1 MKIHL
6 QFLGAAG
13 TVTGSK
19 TLLHVDKKVYLIDC
33 GLFQGLK
40 KRRLLNW
47 RKLPLDE
54 STLGAVLLT
63 HAHIDH
69 SGYLPVLVKNGFK
82 GNVFTTTATKALC
95 GVLLPDAAYLQEED
109 AKFANKHGFLKHSPA
124 LPLFTHDD
132 AEAALNLFKTVE
144 WNKPLHIEE
153 KLTAT
158 WFEAG
163 HILGASFIQLNI
175 SGTRVLFSGD
185 LGRMNCPVM
194 HPPYT
199 PPETDYLILESTYG
213 NRTHPEEDV
222 LSALQ
227 KIIERT
233 LHRGGSVLIPSFAV
247 GRSQQ
252 MLYYIHQLK
261 TSGKLAKNVPVYLDS
276 PMATKA
282 TKLFCDFHDAQALTQ
297 DECVKMVRE
306 VNFISTQEDS
316 KKINTPEKPSIIISA
331 SGMATGGRVVHH
343 LKFLAPEQKNTL
355 LFIGFQAPG
364 TRGEALLHGAKHI
377 KIHGEQIPVH
387 AEIASIESLS
397 AHADQDEIMAW
408 LRRFPKAPKK
418 VFLNHGEDE
427 SRKGLKEKIEQELH
441 WKVHIPED
449 LEEIFLQD

>member
-19 TLLHVDKKVYLIDC
+19 TLLHIDNASYLIDC

-47 RKLPLDE
+47 RKLPLTE
-54 STLGAVLLT
+54 SSLRAVLLT

-69 SGYLPVLVKNGFK
+69 SGYLPVLIQHGFK
-82 GNVFTTTATKALC
+82 EKIFSTPATKALC
-95 GVLLPDAAYLQEED
+95 DILLPDAAYLQEED
-109 AKFANKHGFLKHSPA
+109 AKFANKHGFSKHQPA
-124 LPLFTHDD
+124 LPLFTHED
-132 AEAALNLFKTVE
+132 AEATLALFKTVE
-144 WNKPLHIEE
+144 WE
-153 KLTAT
+153 KTLELQENLTAT

-185 LGRMNCPVM
+185 LGRMDCPVM
-194 HPPYT
+194 HPPHT

-213 NRTHPEEDV
+213 NRKHPEDDP
-222 LSALQ
+222 LLALQ
-227 KIIERT
+227 KIIDRT
-233 LHRGGSVLIPSFAV
+233 LKRGGSVVIPSFAV

-261 TSGKLAKNVPVYLDS
+261 LSGKLAKDVPVYLDS

-297 DECVKMVRE
+297 EECMNMVRE
-306 VNFISTQEDS
+306 VTFVSTQEES
-316 KKINTPEKPSIIISA
+316 KKINNPEKPSIIISA

-343 LKFLAPEQKNTL
+343 LKFLAPDEKNTI

-377 KIHGEQIPVH
+377 KIHGEQIPVR

-397 AHADQDEIMAW
+397 AHADQDEIMTW
-408 LRRFPKAPKK
+408 LRSFPKAPKMT
-418 VFLNHGEDE
+418 FLNHGEDE
-427 SRKGLKEKIEQELH
+427 SRKALKEKIEQELH
-441 WKVHIPED
+441 WKVSIPED
-449 LEEIFLQD
+449 LEEISLQD